1 MYFLDQEI
9 QEIYANLG
17 GVLRSCRGKI
27 SEIMEISDFFIGV
40 NIFHRSNKIY
50 YYFSYRFISCGGR
63 KSIYIT
69 QTHHGLHQVC
79 LKFD

>member
-27 SEIMEISDFFIGV
+27 YSEIMEISDFLGV

-50 YYFSYRFISCGGR
+50 
-63 KSIYIT
+63 
-69 QTHHGLHQVC
+69 
-79 LKFD
+79 